1 MNSLELAKHLDEL
14 LDPDHITDVS
24 VNGLQVPGDGNITK
38 VAVATDASLEV
49 FEEAIKKGCNFLFVH
64 HGLFW
69 TFNKESKIN
78 PLQKKKLKLLFD
90 HDLALYASHLPLD
103 VHPIYGNNKSLFDLL
118 QLQNQ
123 EQMGNF
129 HGLQLGLMGDLKVKM
144 NLKDFTQLLEQKLND
159 QVKSYLFNDQ
169 AVSKVAMITGQ
180 GQDGLFEA
188 QAKGFDTFITG
199 EINHYMYHVAKENH
213 INLIL
218 AGHYRTETLGPKS
231 IGNYIQKTFG
241 YDIEF
246 LEFPTGL

>member
-1 MNSLELAKHLDEL
+1 MNSLELANHLDQL
-14 LDPDHITDVS
+14 LDPEHISDVS
-24 VNGLQVPGDGNITK
+24 VNGLQVPGDGEITK

-49 FEEAIKKGCNFLFVH
+49 FEEAIKRGCNFLFVH

-69 TFNKESKIN
+69 TFNKESKIS

-90 HDLALYASHLPLD
+90 NDLALYASHLPLD

-118 QLQNQ
+118 GLENQ

-129 HGLQLGLMGDLKVKM
+129 HGLQLGLMGDLKVEVSFEV
-144 NLKDFTQLLEQKLND
+144 FTQYLEQKLED
-159 QVKSYLFNDQ
+159 KVKSYLFNDKP
-169 AVSKVAMITGQ
+169 VSKIAMITGQ

-199 EINHYMYHVAKENH
+199 EINHYMYHVAKENN

-231 IGNYIQKTFG
+231 IGNHLKRKFG
-241 YDIEF
+241 YEIEF